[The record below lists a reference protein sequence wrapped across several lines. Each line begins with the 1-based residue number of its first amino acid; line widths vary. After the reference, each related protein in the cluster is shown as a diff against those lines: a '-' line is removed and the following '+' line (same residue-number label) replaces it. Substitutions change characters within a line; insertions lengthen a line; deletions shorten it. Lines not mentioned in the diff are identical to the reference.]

1 MRSRGLTQGSPSAL
15 AGPETLAR
23 GVGVRDLLRLG
34 SNESP
39 YGPSPRALAAI
50 AAQTA
55 HASRYGDPATHDL
68 REAIASYHRI
78 APENVSVGAGI
89 DELLGTVMRAYAPP
103 GTPTITTLG
112 GFPTFEMH
120 AIGYETSL
128 TRVPYL
134 SSARID
140 LDGFVEA
147 AKATDG
153 ALIFLPNPDNPT
165 GSHIA
170 WRDVLAFVD
179 ALPENS
185 LVVHDEAYANFVPAH
200 ERAPENYI
208 DPRMIRMRTFS
219 KEYGLASLRVAY
231 ALGTREAIAALEAI
245 RLWYGV
251 NRFAQAAASASL
263 ADRLYVSDV
272 VGKIAAERETYY
284 ALGEKLGL
292 PTLPS
297 TANFV
302 LFDCGTVE
310 RAVAI
315 VNDLMRRGIHI
326 RKPSAPPLD
335 HYIRISVGTPQQT
348 KRLTLALEA
357 SLVTA

>member
-1 MRSRGLTQGSPSAL
+1 MHPRGLSQGAPSAL
-15 AGPETLAR
+15 AGPESLAR
-23 GVGVRDLLRLG
+23 KAGIRDLLRLG

-55 HASRYGDPATHDL
+55 HASRYGDPGTHDL
-68 REAIASYHRI
+68 REAIASLHRV
-78 APENVSVGAGI
+78 APENVTIGAGI
-89 DELLGTVMRAYAPP
+89 DDLLGMVLRAYAPP
-103 GTPTITTLG
+103 GTPTITSLG

-120 AIGYETSL
+120 AIGYETAL

-134 SSARID
+134 PSARID
-140 LDGFVEA
+140 LDGFLSA

-185 LVVHDEAYANFVPAH
+185 LVIHDEAYANFVPAS
-200 ERAPENYI
+200 ERAPENYL
-208 DPRMIRMRTFS
+208 DPRVIRMRTFS
-219 KEYGLASLRVAY
+219 KEYGLASLRVGY
-231 ALGTREAIAALEAI
+231 ALDTRDAIAALEAI
-245 RLWYGV
+245 RQWYGI
-251 NRFAQAAASASL
+251 NRFAQAAATASL
-263 ADRLYVSDV
+263 ADRLYVADV
-272 VGKIAAERETYY
+272 VGKISSEREKYY
-284 ALGEKLGL
+284 TLGEKIGL
-292 PTLPS
+292 PTLRS

-302 LFDCGTVE
+302 LFDCGTSE
-310 RAVAI
+310 RATTI

-326 RKPSAPPLD
+326 RKPAAPPLD
-335 HYIRISVGTPQQT
+335 HYIRISVGTPPQT

-357 SLVTA
+357 TLVNA